1 MMTNNILETWLI
13 LGVAI
18 LVLEIFSTSIILLF
32 VSLAAILVGG
42 LIYFEF
48 ILETNLYAQLAT
60 FFIACFAWA
69 ILLWIPMTKLK
80 KKIYTKKYHDVVG
93 SEAIAQENG
102 QYGRYFKVKWSGVSM
117 QAKIDKKFKDA
128 TFTKGDIVKIT
139 AVNGNKLTVSPGL

>member
-18 LVLEIFSTSIILLF
+18 LILEIFSTSIILLF

-42 LIYFEF
+42 LIYFDV
-48 ILETNLYAQLAT
+48 ILETNFYAQLAT
-60 FFIACFAWA
+60 FLIACFAWA
-69 ILLWIPMTKLK
+69 ILLWIPMTKLR
-80 KKIYTKKYHDVVG
+80 KKIYTKKYNDVVG
-93 SEAIAQENG
+93 SEAVLEEDAK
-102 QYGRYFKVKWSGVSM
+102 YAKYFKVKWSGVSM

-128 TFTKGDIVKIT
+128 TLKKGDIVKIT